1 MTADLPPARILDVSP
16 DAYHRL
22 PGFSASLAKVLIAR
36 SSAHAKDVYDL
47 KMERIAEEDETDEEL
62 TDEKQAQLDRGT
74 ILHALVLGAGESRIQ
89 VIPDALLS
97 GKNRSYSSAEA
108 KAARDGA
115 RRAGRVPV
123 KELKMPALVATATAV
138 KAKIAAAG
146 HILDGRS
153 EFAIEWWEPTPHGP
167 VMCRCMMDHLVIWDD
182 DRADGIEQPPGAIIY
197 ELKMVGDAHPE
208 RCQRTAENLG
218 YAIAAAAYQRAL
230 AALYSRL
237 AGRITHQFLFCE
249 QKRPYA
255 IWDPPRISGA
265 FREIGERRWL
275 RAVRDWAEVQTTGKA
290 PSYREQGYDEIT
302 APMWT
307 LRNEGFQPE
316 EM

>member
-1 MTADLPPARILDVSP
+1 MLEVTP
-16 DAYHRL
+16 DAYFKH
-22 PGFSASLAKVLIAR
+22 PGFSASLAKICVRQSI
-36 SSAHAKDVYDL
+36 AHAKDAHDL
-47 KMERIAEEDETDEEL
+47 KMERIANEDETDEEV

-74 ILHALVLGAGESRIQ
+74 ILHALVLGAGESRIE

-97 GKNRSYSSAEA
+97 GKNRAYSSAEA

-115 RRAGRVPV
+115 RKAGRVPV
-123 KELKMPALVATATAV
+123 KEPKMPALKATAAAV
-138 KAKIAAAG
+138 SAKIAAAG

-167 VMCRCMMDHLVIWDD
+167 VMCRCMMDHVVAWGQDD
-182 DRADGIEQPPGAIIY
+182 DGALYSGGPGAIIY

-208 RCQRTAENLG
+208 RCMRTAENLG
-218 YAIAAAAYQRAL
+218 YAIAAAAYPRAL
-230 AALYSRL
+230 AAMYPRL

-249 QKRPYA
+249 TRRPFA
-255 IWDPPRISGA
+255 LWDPPNLSGV
-265 FREIGERRWL
+265 FRELGERRWL
-275 RAVRDWAEVQTTGKA
+275 KAVHAWAELQATGRA

-302 APMWT
+302 APMWM
-307 LRNEGFQPE
+307 LKQEGYAPE